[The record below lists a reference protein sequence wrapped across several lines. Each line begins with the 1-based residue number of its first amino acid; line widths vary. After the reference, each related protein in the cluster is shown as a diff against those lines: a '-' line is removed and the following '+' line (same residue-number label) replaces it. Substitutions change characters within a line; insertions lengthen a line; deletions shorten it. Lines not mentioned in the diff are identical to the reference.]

1 MTKDKKFKSH
11 DNATGHLSNLL
22 PATTVTYRQMQR
34 EVSRISLYKRFMPI
48 FTVITF
54 SALVL
59 WPVINSKEGSFTL
72 AIDRL
77 EERDE
82 NAKLTKPRY
91 VGIDKYNNPVN
102 ISAETAFRKNNDDK
116 DYYLKNLL
124 ALMSMRDGTAIKVE
138 ASSGMLDAKAQEI
151 TLDGKINIITDNDFS
166 LTTEQAVF
174 LINEKI
180 ATGENGVSG
189 KVPFGT
195 FKADKFHVDVDQEII
210 RLKSHVK
217 LHFDPEKQIYLSKPK
232 AE

>member
-34 EVSRISLYKRFMPI
+34 EVSRISLYKKFMPV
-48 FTVITF
+48 FTVIIF

-77 EERDE
+77 DERDE

-151 TLDGKINIITDNDFS
+151 TLDGKINIVTDNDFS

-180 ATGENGVSG
+180 ATGENGVAG

-210 RLKSHVK
+210 RLKKHVK
-217 LHFDPEKQIYLSKPK
+217 LHFDPEKQINLSKP
-232 AE
+232 ETE